1 MSGAYYPVFPVF
13 GKHVMLA
20 FLASM
25 LMLSVHLGR
34 LDGTEWKVDASNGMI
49 VATRAVPIANKF
61 IGRAGAARHRTA
73 ACCLWHA
80 TLSAT
85 DGLQQ
90 SIATFDSTS
99 LKLNAITKTAYR
111 FNNISA
117 SPSGAGLLL
126 SVPSGG
132 NIILLSLQNLTQ
144 MNTVTLGL
152 TPHVVKGPSD

>member
-1 MSGAYYPVFPVF
+1 MESGCEQWNDRCDKGRPDREQIHRQ
-13 GKHVMLA
+13 GWSR
-20 FLASM
+20 ASP
-25 LMLSVHLGR
+25 
-34 LDGTEWKVDASNGMI
+34 DGGLLF
-49 VATRAVPIANKF
+49 VACDVVGN
-61 IGRAGAARHRTA
+61 
-73 ACCLWHA
+73 W
-80 TLSAT
+80 